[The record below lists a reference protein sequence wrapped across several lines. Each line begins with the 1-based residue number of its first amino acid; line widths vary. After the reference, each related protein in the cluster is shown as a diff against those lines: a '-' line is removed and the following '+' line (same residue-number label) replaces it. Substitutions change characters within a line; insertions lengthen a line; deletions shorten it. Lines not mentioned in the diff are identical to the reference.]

1 MSGALNNIYND
12 ISFALR
18 LHTEALSRLQEQVS
32 TGSRINRASD
42 DPSTAYRVMGL
53 YSQNRSLR
61 GYMDTI
67 SQAVGTLE
75 ISLRVVEDM
84 VEGFADAKVLLT
96 QITSGVYGQQG
107 RERIADSINGRLE
120 QMVSLAN
127 TNHLNEYI
135 FGGNDTRSVPY
146 AITRINGEITRV
158 TYQGS
163 SENRNIEVADGVTS
177 SAFYVGDE
185 IFRSD
190 SRSAPVFLGD
200 TGAAAGTGTSNARGD
215 AWLTVTGSAGNYNLS
230 IDDGLTTV
238 NTDGT
243 DANLAVTHSVTGEV
257 LYVDTTGISAAG
269 VNMVRLRGTYDMF
282 NALISVRDILKNSR
296 GLSDALLQ
304 EFRNNS
310 IESLEEVRSLVTG
323 QAVSMGS
330 RIGFLHD
337 LRGTVENISFG
348 TQDEAM
354 MLQEADIAQLAIG
367 ISRRQVLYQMSL
379 SVAGKLMSMTLLD
392 FI

>member
-18 LHTEALSRLQEQVS
+18 LHTKALSRLQEQVS

-53 YSQNRSLR
+53 YSQDRSLR

-96 QITSGVYGQQG
+96 QIISGVYGQQG

-135 FGGNDTRSVPY
+135 FGGNDTRSAPY
-146 AITRINGEITRV
+146 AVTRINGEITRV

-163 SENRNIEVADGVTS
+163 SENRNIEVANGVTS

-185 IFRSD
+185 VFRSD
-190 SRSAPVFLGD
+190 SRSTPVFLGD
-200 TGAAAGTGTSNARGD
+200 TGAAAGTGTSSARGD
-215 AWLTVTGSAGNYNLS
+215 AWLTITGSAGNYNLS

-282 NALISVRDILKNSR
+282 NALISARDILKNSR

-310 IESLEEVRSLVTG
+310 IESLEEIRSLVTG

-330 RIGFLHD
+330 RIGFLYD

-367 ISRRQVLYQMSL
+367 ISRREVLYQMSL